1 MGLSTRLAKSTPPQ
15 IPSHAIHPNSRH
27 LFGIRQ
33 HREFYSAQD
42 FKTDQEPL
50 LDLFYKHTSKPHSFY
65 PISAY
70 HSEYWTLSD
79 AAGGANV
86 SLSAIGE
93 AHHLTLRVT
102 NSITCTRASW
112 SSNLELRPTINELT
126 CSMPQGRNPRQMLRK
141 PSRSSEYVEQTP

>member
-1 MGLSTRLAKSTPPQ
+1 MQIMGLSTWLAKSTPPQ

-42 FKTDQEPL
+42 CKTDQELL
-50 LDLFYKHTSKPHSFY
+50 LDSFYKHASKPHSIY
-65 PISAY
+65 PIRRLSFG
-70 HSEYWTLSD
+70 TLSD
-79 AAGGANV
+79 AAGRANV

-112 SSNLELRPTINELT
+112 SSNLELRLTIDELT
-126 CSMPQGRNPRQMLRK
+126 CTMPQGRNPRQILRK
-141 PSRSSEYVEQTP
+141 PSRLSDYV